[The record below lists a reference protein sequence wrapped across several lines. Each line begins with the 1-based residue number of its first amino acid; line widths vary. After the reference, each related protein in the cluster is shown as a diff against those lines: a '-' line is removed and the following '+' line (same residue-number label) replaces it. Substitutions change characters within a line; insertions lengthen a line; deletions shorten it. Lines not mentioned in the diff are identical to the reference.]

1 MKIIALYNIKGGVGK
16 TASAVNLAYLSAQ
29 DGYRT
34 LLWDLDPQGAASFYY
49 RVKPKI
55 KGGVEKL
62 LKKSSE
68 LEERIKSS
76 DYERLD
82 LLPADFSLRN
92 FDLLLEDQKKPTKR
106 IAKLLEPL
114 NGDYDVVFLDCAPSI
129 SLVSENIFRAADTLL
144 IPTIPTTL
152 SLRTL
157 KQIYDYFTDEGLPT
171 KGLLPFFSMVDGRR
185 QMHRLIIEQPPRQ
198 PLQFLASHIPYISE
212 IERMGIEQRPA
223 CTHASRAAQA
233 YRALWDE
240 VKKSALPRS
249 SLTGS

>member
-1 MKIIALYNIKGGVGK
+1 MKVIALYNIKGGVGK

-49 RVKPKI
+49 RVKPKF
-55 KGGVEKL
+55 KGGAEKL

-68 LEERIKSS
+68 LDERIKAT
-76 DYERLD
+76 DYDRLD

-92 FDLLLEDQKKPTKR
+92 LDLLLEDQKKPTKR

-114 NGDYDVVFLDCAPSI
+114 TDDYDVVFLDCAPSI

-157 KQIYDYFTDEGLPT
+157 KQIYDYFSDAGLPT
-171 KGLLPFFSMVDGRR
+171 EGLLPFFSMVDSRR
-185 QMHRLIIEQPPRQ
+185 QMHRLIIEQPPQQ
-198 PLQFLASHIPYISE
+198 PVQFLTSHIPSISE
-212 IERMGIEQRPA
+212 IERMGIDQKPA
-223 CTHASRAAQA
+223 CTHAGRATLA

-240 VKKSALPRS
+240 VKKRTAII
-249 SLTGS
+249 